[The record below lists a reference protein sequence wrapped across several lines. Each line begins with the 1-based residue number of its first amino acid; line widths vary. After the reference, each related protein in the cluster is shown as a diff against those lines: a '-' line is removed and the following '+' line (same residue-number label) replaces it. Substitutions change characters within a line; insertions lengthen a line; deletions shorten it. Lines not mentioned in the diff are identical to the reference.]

1 MVGTKLRNLK
11 HSKKHSSSH
20 IQKFLKALR
29 NAFQVGLGDGSVV
42 TLTALPEDL
51 GSIPSTHMA
60 SHSHLQLSVTPVADD
75 EMLSSDLFRQTTY
88 IHKIN
93 YK

>member
-1 MVGTKLRNLK
+1 MPQVFYKGVDISVLKAAQWGLR
-11 HSKKHSSSH
+11 
-20 IQKFLKALR
+20 LKAL
-29 NAFQVGLGDGSVV
+29 A
-42 TLTALPEDL
+42 ALQ
-51 GSIPSTHMA
+51 IPSTHMA